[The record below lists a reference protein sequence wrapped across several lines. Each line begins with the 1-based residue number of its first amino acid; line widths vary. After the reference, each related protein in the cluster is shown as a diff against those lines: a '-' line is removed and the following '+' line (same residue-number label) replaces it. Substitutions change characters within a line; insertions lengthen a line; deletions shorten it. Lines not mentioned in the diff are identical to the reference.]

1 MVVASN
7 AAKVCAMEGRRQ
19 YHSRVRE
26 ASAQRT
32 RELIR
37 DAATALFIRDGY
49 VKATVKQIAASAGVA
64 DRTVFT
70 AFPGGKLEIFE
81 AALAAALDAEE
92 APLGAP
98 NLASDPDDVRR
109 IVSQIVAQGIGLLE
123 RAGALMMVAV
133 ESSGADADM
142 RRLSEESSDQSAVNA
157 MSIAEGLSEH
167 GLLRPE
173 ISLEKAAGILAAFV
187 SPQLH
192 QQLRRVSGWDVDAY
206 RGWLEFNIRQNL
218 MY

>member
-1 MVVASN
+1 
-7 AAKVCAMEGRRQ
+7 MEGKRQ

-32 RELIR
+32 KELIR
-37 DAATALFIRDGY
+37 DAATTLFVREGY
-49 VKATVKQIAASAGVA
+49 VSATVKQIADAAGVA
-64 DRTVFT
+64 NRTVFT

-81 AALAAALDAEE
+81 AALAAALDAEPF
-92 APLGAP
+92 PLGAP
-98 NLASDPDDVRR
+98 SSASDPDDVRR
-109 IVSQIVAQGIGLLE
+109 IVSQIVAQGIGMLE
-123 RAGALMMVAV
+123 RAGALMMVTV
-133 ESSGADADM
+133 ESSGADSDM
-142 RRLSEESSDQSAVNA
+142 RRLSEESAEQSAANA

-192 QQLRRVSGWDVDAY
+192 QQLRRVSGWDLDAY
-206 RGWLEFNIRQNL
+206 RSWLEFNIRQNL